1 MYVVIDSYFC
11 DVQIGLVPF
20 GLDNVHLP
28 SAESQQEAY
37 KMARQLPAGVVSLK
51 QWCYGELE
59 FDALMRQ
66 LDNAVSPTASRHN
79 FIYSSF
85 VVVLFCSV

>member
-1 MYVVIDSYFC
+1 
-11 DVQIGLVPF
+11 
-20 GLDNVHLP
+20 
-28 SAESQQEAY
+28 
-37 KMARQLPAGVVSLK
+37 MARQLPAGVVSLK